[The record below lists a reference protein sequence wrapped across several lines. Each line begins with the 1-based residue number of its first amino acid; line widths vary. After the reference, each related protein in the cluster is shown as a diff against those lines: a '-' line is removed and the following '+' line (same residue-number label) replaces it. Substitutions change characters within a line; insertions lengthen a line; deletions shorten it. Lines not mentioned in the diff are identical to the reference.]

1 MKKKFLAM
9 YALAGVLVASP
20 VFTSCVDNEES
31 PSVTQLRN
39 AKAEQLK
46 AAATL
51 AQAQAQAATVQA
63 EAYAALQNAQ
73 AEYYK
78 AQAENQKAQAD
89 QKVQQTEQAAQE
101 FAVRIETIKAQAQLE
116 LMQIQQQIESQK
128 NNIAD
133 AEYNR
138 INQLL
143 NQYNNALNTLTN
155 YKNELI
161 RNKANLALLE
171 ADVLSAEAW
180 NNKSALSTKQ
190 YIEKAKARL
199 AIYKENLNLDNA
211 TLVAKVEAAHAEFEL
226 AGKKFKASEEPS
238 KLVAANE
245 LVIEKNEEMDE
256 LRNIIN
262 SLNSQYN
269 LVEFEWGGIDFRINS
284 NYGYSESW
292 NTYYYNYFCNI
303 RINETNKL
311 NATRQYAADVE
322 YWAEQLGKADDTKD
336 KETAYGRLAA
346 ANDQM
351 TTAKAMPETTDDE
364 KAAKKQAIADAET
377 SIANATD
384 DLARYQK
391 WYNDAVERQTEFTEA
406 LAAFDVEAANKLA
419 DEMVAANEAN
429 ELAWEAWEKAYETVN
444 EAYEEYNA
452 LWNLAWEAGD
462 NINEEIATL
471 EAQIAEWEKDL
482 VRYER
487 NTAEETLAMAKE
499 QIAQLEDKIAIQ
511 EKLVADRKAELD
523 ALLAEETPAE

>member
-63 EAYAALQNAQ
+63 EAYAALQKAQ
-73 AEYYK
+73 AEY
-78 AQAENQKAQAD
+78 QKAQAD

-101 FAVRIETIKAQAQLE
+101 FAATIETIKAEAQLE
-116 LMQIQQQIESQK
+116 LMQIQQQIENQK

-143 NQYNNALNTLTN
+143 NQYNNALNMLTDL
-155 YKNELI
+155 KNQLI
-161 RNKANLALLE
+161 NNKANLALLE
-171 ADVLSAEAW
+171 ANVLSTEAW
-180 NNKSALSTKQ
+180 NNYYALSTKQ
-190 YIEKAKARL
+190 EIANQKAQL
-199 AIYKENLNLDNA
+199 EIYKENASLDNEE
-211 TLVAKVEAAHAEFEL
+211 LRAKANAAWLEYRL
-226 AGKKFKASEEPS
+226 AAKNFNASEEPA
-238 KLVAANE
+238 KLVAANK
-245 LVIEKNEEMDE
+245 LIQEKNEAMDE
-256 LRNIIN
+256 VKNAIN
-262 SLNSQYN
+262 TLNWNGFEVVDYEEEWLYN
-269 LVEFEWGGIDFRINS
+269 VRIHE
-284 NYGYSESW
+284 NYGYYDEWSSYPGYSLYK
-292 NTYYYNYFCNI
+292 NV
-303 RINETNKL
+303 RINETSKL
-311 NATRQYAADVE
+311 NATRQYAAGVE

-377 SIANATD
+377 AIASATD
-384 DLARYQK
+384 DLASCQK
-391 WYNDAVERQTEFTEA
+391 EYDNVIARQTEFTEA
-406 LAAFDVEAANKLA
+406 LAAIDIDAANKLA
-419 DEMVAANEAN
+419 EEMIAAYEANEEAWKVWEEAREIVNEKYNEYDALNSLANNAGTNINEMIASLEASIAENEAN
-429 ELAWEAWEKAYETVN
+429 
-444 EAYEEYNA
+444 
-452 LWNLAWEAGD
+452 
-462 NINEEIATL
+462 
-471 EAQIAEWEKDL
+471 L

-499 QIAQLEDKIAIQ
+499 QIAQLEDRIAIQ